1 MSCTSKTTSL
11 GRPVVQNLARDT
23 ERIVN
28 TTDTRGESNG
38 ILHGIETPAAIQIVQ
53 PAALTT

>member
-28 TTDTRGESNG
+28 TTDTPGEAKATEPCMESN
-38 ILHGIETPAAIQIVQ
+38 HRPQFK
-53 PAALTT
+53 